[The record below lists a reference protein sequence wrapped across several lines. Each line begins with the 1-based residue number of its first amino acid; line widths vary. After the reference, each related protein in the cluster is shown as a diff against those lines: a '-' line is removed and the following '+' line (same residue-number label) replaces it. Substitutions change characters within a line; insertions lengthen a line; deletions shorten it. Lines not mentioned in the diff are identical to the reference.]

1 MKKINIYKAV
11 TACTFASVL
20 LCSMSSCTDG
30 FQEAN
35 RPGTGASLEDLARD
49 NYQTSSFLVQ
59 MENEAFPEQEN
70 AYQMNEDLIGNYLG
84 RYMTYANNGFAE
96 KKLCSSQCS

>member
-1 MKKINIYKAV
+1 MKKINIYKAI
-11 TACTFASVL
+11 TACTLASAVL
-20 LCSMSSCTDG
+20 ISMPSCTDG

-59 MENEAFPEQEN
+59 MENEAFPEH
-70 AYQMNEDLIGNYLG
+70 
-84 RYMTYANNGFAE
+84 
-96 KKLCSSQCS
+96 

>member
-1 MKKINIYKAV
+1 MYIRKCDAMLNA
-11 TACTFASVL
+11 
-20 LCSMSSCTDG
+20 SCTDG

-35 RPGTGASLEDLARD
+35 RPGTGASLEDLSRD

-70 AYQMNEDLIGNYLG
+70 AYQMNEALSV
-84 RYMTYANNGFAE
+84 TTWVVT
-96 KKLCSSQCS
+96 